1 MEPDTTLVLMILGAA
16 LVAVVATALEISPWW
31 VFAPATGAGTGMVVL
46 AAQHLSKPCWG
57 PTTSADGRLFGIL
70 LVASLVLYT
79 AALLRAVIDGAH
91 LNKAGEHEAAV
102 SRYLACPLA
111 SVVAGGVV
119 FFAGVAAALHC
130 IN

>member
-1 MEPDTTLVLMILGAA
+1 MEPDTTLMLMALGAA
-16 LVAVVATALEISPWW
+16 FVAVVATALRLSPWW

-57 PTTSADGRLFGIL
+57 PMTADGRLLELL
-70 LVASLVLYT
+70 LVLSLVLYA
-79 AALLRAVIDGAH
+79 AALLRAVIDGAR
-91 LNKAGEHEAAV
+91 LSKAGEHEAAV

-119 FFAGVAAALHC
+119 FFAGIAAALHC

>member
-1 MEPDTTLVLMILGAA
+1 MEPDTTLMLMALGAA
-16 LVAVVATALEISPWW
+16 FVAVVATALRLSPWW

-46 AAQHLSKPCWG
+46 AAQYLSEPCWSPATNG
-57 PTTSADGRLFGIL
+57 AGRLGGFL
-70 LVASLVLYT
+70 LVVSLVLYA
-79 AALLRAVIDGAH
+79 AALLRAVIDGA
-91 LNKAGEHEAAV
+91 LLSKAGEREAAA

-119 FFAGVAAALHC
+119 FFAGMAAALHC